1 MLGIRTRGHRM
12 VGTDETTE
20 LWRPPGYNC
29 LHLDQK
35 VGGGRDRNIL
45 NKERKEKNHLLI
57 IIDDKRE
64 MQHIDTDR

>member
-1 MLGIRTRGHRM
+1 MAAARLQLFAFGS
-12 VGTDETTE
+12 ES
-20 LWRPPGYNC
+20 
-29 LHLDQK
+29 
-35 VGGGRDRNIL
+35 GGGRDRNIL